1 LDFWCLKR
9 ANELRRGAFF
19 MRDFCLGEEEFLEFE
34 LEILCMG
41 EEEQAASFVG
51 QQLEAACIPYLL
63 ERLQI

>member
-1 LDFWCLKR
+1 
-9 ANELRRGAFF
+9 

-41 EEEQAASFVG
+41 EEEQTASFVG

-63 ERLQI
+63 ERLHL

>member
-1 LDFWCLKR
+1 
-9 ANELRRGAFF
+9 
-19 MRDFCLGEEEFLEFE
+19 MRPKEGRIVHEETFALGEEEFLEFE

-63 ERLQI
+63 ERLHL